1 MYSYLN
7 APYWTEIIFWF
18 PQEFSLLQLQ
28 LPSLIPCD
36 SLHLM
41 KTSNHMKSCRLLAM
55 LGTAS
60 NIFEDFIESQRFL
73 VFSMRMVSPAFSTN
87 KRRTSFHSS
96 RYWSQWIT
104 RTSLW
109 GIDGLGLHLCLIQAS
124 DLHVFLMISDVPGK
138 HHVPIMKFH
147 EQVGWK
153 QAVLLFWRF
162 WSSKSHHKQPNQLA
176 YACMYFEEMKM
187 FRTSCRW
194 FRTSWRPSRLKK
206 TTQKVIDAIVL
217 SPCRIL
223 CAETDLADPST
234 RWVDKKPYQ
243 NHL

>member
-7 APYWTEIIFWF
+7 APYWTEVIFWF
-18 PQEFSLLQLQ
+18 PQAFSLLQLQ

-41 KTSNHMKSCRLLAM
+41 ATSNHMKSCRLLAM

-73 VFSMRMVSPAFSTN
+73 VFSMRMVSPAFQPG
-87 KRRTSFHSS
+87 RTSFHSS
-96 RYWSQWIT
+96 RSWGQWIT

-109 GIDGLGLHLCLIQAS
+109 GIDGLGLHLCLIQALTYMWFDDFWCAPMTS
-124 DLHVFLMISDVPGK
+124 CA
-138 HHVPIMKFH
+138 HHVTMK
-147 EQVGWK
+147 QVGWK
-153 QAVLLFWRF
+153 CLQCCYFEGLEFKTSPLN
-162 WSSKSHHKQPNQLA
+162 SGPNQLA
-176 YACMYFEEMKM
+176 KACMYFEEMKM

-194 FRTSWRPSRLKK
+194 SRTSKSFEENHPKSHWCHSLVTLQDPVRRRTNRFGRS
-206 TTQKVIDAIVL
+206 IDQVGGQ
-217 SPCRIL
+217 
-223 CAETDLADPST
+223 
-234 RWVDKKPYQ
+234 KPYQ

>member
-18 PQEFSLLQLQ
+18 PQAFSLLQLQ

-60 NIFEDFIESQRFL
+60 NIFEDFIESQCFL

-124 DLHVFLMISDVPGK
+124 DLHVFFDD
-138 HHVPIMKFH
+138 FWCA
-147 EQVGWK
+147 WK
-153 QAVLLFWRF
+153 
-162 WSSKSHHKQPNQLA
+162 
-176 YACMYFEEMKM
+176 
-187 FRTSCRW
+187 TSCAHHEIPW
-194 FRTSWRPSRLKK
+194 ASGMKASSAAILK
-206 TTQKVIDAIVL
+206 VL
-217 SPCRIL
+217 EFKKSP
-223 CAETDLADPST
+223 
-234 RWVDKKPYQ
+234 
-243 NHL
+243 